1 MVVQIPKI
9 QVVIQIP
16 KIQVVAHPLPP
27 LIHNKHWV

>member
-27 LIHNKHWV
+27 LIHDKHWV